1 MIKLVEK
8 KYLWFLISLIVI
20 SIGIITVSNRALK
33 SDSLFNLGID
43 FLGGNSYILKFN
55 YLENEYLKNPNN
67 KKNVNLQLIASLRKT
82 LIQLGLTKNTIQI
95 TNNNEVIIKTLTQK
109 HEENKKIL
117 TQLRKEYGVIEVLEI
132 DFIGPSIGL
141 ELKEKSL
148 AIILFVSIALL
159 LYISIRFKF
168 KYGIAAI
175 IALAHDTLITLTFT
189 ALLNIEINTAYVA
202 ALLTILGYSINDTI
216 VIFDRIRENE
226 KLYHHSKSQ
235 NEIINTSITQ
245 TLRRTINTS
254 LTTLAVV
261 SSLLFFGGI
270 TIKSFTIV
278 LLIGV
283 LAGTYSSIFIASPL
297 LSKKQP
303 SAEI

>member
-8 KYLWFLISLIVI
+8 KYLWFLISILVI
-20 SIGIITVSNRALK
+20 SIGIITISNRALK
-33 SDSLFNLGID
+33 SDPLFNLGID
-43 FLGGNSYILKFN
+43 FLGGNSYILKFD
-55 YLENEYLKNPNN
+55 YLKNEYHKDPNN
-67 KKNVNLQLIASLRKT
+67 KKNINLQLIASLRDT
-82 LIQLGLTKNTIQI
+82 LVKLGLTKNTIQI
-95 TNNNEVIIKTLTQK
+95 TNNNEVIIKTLTLK
-109 HEENKKIL
+109 HEENQKIL
-117 TQLRKEYGVIEVLEI
+117 TQLRQEYGTIEVLEI

-159 LYISIRFKF
+159 LYISIRFKL

-226 KLYHHSKSQ
+226 KLYAHSKSQ
-235 NEIINTSITQ
+235 NEIINTSISQ

-261 SSLLFFGGI
+261 SSLLLFGGI

-297 LSKKQP
+297 LSKKQI
-303 SAEI
+303 SSDL

>member
-8 KYLWFLISLIVI
+8 KYLWFLISILVI
-20 SIGIITVSNRALK
+20 SIGIITISNRALK
-33 SDSLFNLGID
+33 SDPLFNLGID
-43 FLGGNSYILKFN
+43 FLGGNSYILKFD
-55 YLENEYLKNPNN
+55 YLKNEYHKDPNN
-67 KKNVNLQLIASLRKT
+67 KKNINLQLIASLRDT
-82 LIQLGLTKNTIQI
+82 LVKLGLTKNTIQI
-95 TNNNEVIIKTLTQK
+95 TNNNEVIIKTLTLK
-109 HEENKKIL
+109 HEENQKIL
-117 TQLRKEYGVIEVLEI
+117 TQLRQEYGTIEVLEI

-159 LYISIRFKF
+159 LYISIRFKL

-226 KLYHHSKSQ
+226 KLYSHSKSQ
-235 NEIINTSITQ
+235 NEIINTSISQ

-261 SSLLFFGGI
+261 SSLLLFGGI

-297 LSKKQP
+297 LSKKQI
-303 SAEI
+303 SSDL